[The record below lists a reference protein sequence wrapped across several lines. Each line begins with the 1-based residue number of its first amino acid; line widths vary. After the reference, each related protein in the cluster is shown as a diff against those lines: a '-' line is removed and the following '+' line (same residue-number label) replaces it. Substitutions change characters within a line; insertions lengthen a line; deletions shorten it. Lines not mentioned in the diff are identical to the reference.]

1 MSQIIKIN
9 DIEYYT
15 GDDVY
20 KMEPESFTG
29 CSKTSRLIVTNKKLK
44 PTDYVYMKYVKSKNE
59 WVPSEESYKLA
70 KLLITKY
77 WVHNNLIKF
86 KEIKTN
92 DDLKIEAMKAPKL
105 LELADNEKFIDKD
118 GNKLDI
124 EIRGTKDMNNIY
136 FKAKDI
142 DNKFELGNVKTI
154 ILNNDSSF
162 KIELHYKIFKS
173 IKVIN
178 PDSNTNKK
186 GNNTTLF
193 LTFKGLT
200 KLLYVSQSKNAEHF
214 QDWANK
220 ILFTVQMGTTQQ
232 KEELV
237 ANVMGVSARVI
248 KEVFNTATNSLP
260 CVYLFTLNT
269 VKNLRTSM
277 NLDARYDDDSI
288 VGKYGF
294 TKDLSRRTGEHIDTF
309 KKIPNT
315 ELKLKYYSYMDPQYI
330 SKGESDI
337 RLFMNGLKINT
348 NYENMEELVVIPK
361 ELISLIE
368 RQYEMIGRNYM
379 GHISELVTR
388 IKELEDKYERE
399 LLNHKLEM
407 QQLQHN
413 NILLQNKLEMQKEKY
428 EHELLKK
435 EVELMKRTQLKIAL

>member
-20 KMEPESFTG
+20 KMEPESFVG

-59 WVPSEESYKLA
+59 WVASEESYKLA
-70 KLLITKY
+70 KLLITKK

-86 KEIKTN
+86 KEIKTT

-105 LELADNEKFIDKD
+105 LELSDNEKFIDKD

-124 EIRGTKDMNNIY
+124 EIRGTKEMNNIY

-142 DNKFELGNVKTI
+142 GDKFNLSDVKNTLLHPETKFRLDI
-154 ILNNDSSF
+154 
-162 KIELHYKIFKS
+162 HYKLFKVS
-173 IKVIN
+173 KVEELNLEPIKK
-178 PDSNTNKK
+178 SQKL
-186 GNNTTLF
+186 LF

-200 KLLYVSQSKNAEHF
+200 KLLYVSHSKNAEHF
-214 QDWANK
+214 QDWANN
-220 ILFTVQMGTTQQ
+220 ILFTVQMGTPQQ

-237 ANVMGVSARVI
+237 ATVMGVSARVI

-277 NLDARYDDDSI
+277 KLDERYSDDSI
-288 VGKYGF
+288 VCKYGF
-294 TKDLSRRTGEHIDTF
+294 TKDLSRRTAEHIDTF

-337 RLFMNGLKINT
+337 RLFMNGLKINSS
-348 NYENMEELVVIPK
+348 YENMEEIVVIPK
-361 ELISLIE
+361 ELMQLVE
-368 RQYEMIGRNYM
+368 RQYELIGRNYM

-407 QQLQHN
+407 QQVQHE

-428 EHELLKK
+428 EHEILKK
-435 EVELMKRTQLKIAL
+435 EVEIMKMQMRINS